1 MPPFPWGELVMLLVR
16 LDSLV
21 IQSPVGTKDG
31 GCKGVEVLSQY
42 LRLAVTRLI
51 LVLMLH
57 SCSSAY
63 C

>member
-1 MPPFPWGELVMLLVR
+1 MLLVR